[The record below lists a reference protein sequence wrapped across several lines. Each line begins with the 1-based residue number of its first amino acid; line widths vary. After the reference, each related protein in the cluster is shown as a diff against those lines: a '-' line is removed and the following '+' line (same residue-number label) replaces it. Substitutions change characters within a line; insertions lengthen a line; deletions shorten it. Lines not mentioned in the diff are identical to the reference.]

1 MILHFRYLYWTDWG
15 DNPKIE
21 RSFMDGSSRSSVIN
35 TDLGFP
41 NGLALDYTAKQIY
54 WADALKDRIETSD
67 LHGRNRIQLVPDAT
81 HPFGLTQV
89 CMQWDNKNV
98 YLFIL

>member
-1 MILHFRYLYWTDWG
+1 
-15 DNPKIE
+15 
-21 RSFMDGSSRSSVIN
+21 MDGSSCSSVID

-41 NGLALDYTAKQIY
+41 NCLKIDYTAKQIY
-54 WADALKDRIETSD
+54 WADALKNCIETSD
-67 LHGRNRIQLVPDAT
+67 LHGRNRIQLVSDAT

-89 CMQWDNKNV
+89 CMQLDNKNV

>member
-21 RSFMDGSSRSSVIN
+21 RSFLDGSFHSIVIN

-41 NGLALDYTAKQIY
+41 NVLALDCTAKQIY
-54 WADALKDRIETSD
+54 WTEALKDHIETSD

-89 CMQWDNKNV
+89 CMPWDNKNV
-98 YLFIL
+98 YLFIS

>member
-1 MILHFRYLYWTDWG
+1 MIRYFRYLYWTDWG

-21 RSFMDGSSRSSVIN
+21 RSFLDGSSRKTVID

-41 NGLALDYTAKQIY
+41 NGLALDYATCQLY
-54 WADALKDRIETSD
+54 WADALRDRIETSD
-67 LHGRNRIQLVPDAT
+67 LHGRIRIQLVPEAT

-89 CMQWDNKNV
+89 C
-98 YLFIL
+98 L

>member
-1 MILHFRYLYWTDWG
+1 MILHFSYLYWTDWG

-21 RSFMDGSSRSSVIN
+21 RSFLDGSSRSSVIN

-67 LHGRNRIQLVPDAT
+67 LHGRNRNQLVPDAT

-89 CMQWDNKNV
+89 CMQWDNKNM